1 VMIATFS
8 ASSAMFPPERN
19 DFVEL
24 EHVPCRLPRHPWG
37 ARDENRCYTTSA
49 EPRRHH
55 MTANEIAR
63 VQSYLR
69 RALSNE
75 RIAISPPDPPGAP
88 VEMTIAGEQFG
99 VLYRDDDEGEVSFS
113 LVISILEEDLPPV
126 A

>member
-1 VMIATFS
+1 
-8 ASSAMFPPERN
+8 
-19 DFVEL
+19 
-24 EHVPCRLPRHPWG
+24 
-37 ARDENRCYTTSA
+37 
-49 EPRRHH
+49 

-69 RALSNE
+69 RALANE
-75 RIAISPPDPPGAP
+75 RIAISPADPPGAP